1 MLYSPVP
8 KRRETGAPSPQHLV
22 WMTTILQTPALHSL
36 AKSCLLL
43 YEAGLA
49 AYSNK
54 KHCLSVISEEHG
66 LQEGDRTNKPE
77 KNLI

>member
-22 WMTTILQTPALHSL
+22 WMTTILQTPAPRSP

-54 KHCLSVISEEHG
+54 IHCLSVVPEEHG

-77 KNLI
+77 KKLI